1 MTRSDPDVSSTPS
14 AQIARSAH
22 EVDNGN
28 RLHAIGRG
36 LLQARELRLFVVIV
50 VAAVLIHLRTGT
62 FFTSMNINA
71 VGIGLATDAIIAVA
85 MTVVL
90 VGGGFDLSVGSM
102 LAFGGMIVAL
112 LLNRDYPIL
121 PGIVLTLLVG
131 AGVGLI
137 NGLLVAVVR
146 VNPLITT
153 LGMMTILSSATLVVS
168 GGYPQTGLPK
178 DFLVLGQGYQMG
190 IPVSIWITGILVI
203 IGDFLLR
210 RARWL
215 RLVYYVGNNKE
226 AAALTGIKVRRVQIF
241 TYMLVAAAA
250 AFAGIISTSR
260 LSSAFPLAGK
270 GTELRVIAACVIGG
284 CSLSG
289 GEGSVFGAFLGVVLM
304 GLINNAL
311 VLLNV
316 SVYWQGIVSGLVLL
330 GAVIF
335 DIWSK
340 RQQAA

>member
-1 MTRSDPDVSSTPS
+1 MASSDPGMSRAPA
-14 AQIARSAH
+14 AQVARPA
-22 EVDNGN
+22 ENGSQ
-28 RLHAIGRG
+28 LVAIGRT
-36 LLQARELRLFVVIV
+36 LLQARELRLFAVVIV
-50 VAAVLIHLRTGT
+50 AAFLIHVRTGI
-62 FFTSMNINA
+62 FFTEMNINA

-85 MTVVL
+85 MTIVL

-102 LAFGGMIVAL
+102 LAFGGIIVAL
-112 LLNRDYPIL
+112 LLNRDYPII
-121 PGIVLTLLVG
+121 PAIVLTLAVG

-137 NGLLVAVVR
+137 NGLLIAFVK

-168 GGYPQTGLPK
+168 GGYPQTGLPD
-178 DFLVLGQGYQMG
+178 DFLVLGQGYQLG
-190 IPVSIWITGILVI
+190 IPISIWIAAILVI
-203 IGDFLLR
+203 VGDFLLR

-304 GLINNAL
+304 ALINNAL

>member
-1 MTRSDPDVSSTPS
+1 M
-14 AQIARSAH
+14 ARSHFDAPGASSAPI
-22 EVDNGN
+22 V
-28 RLHAIGRG
+28 RAIGEAEEGGHLRSVVRG
-36 LLQARELRLFVVIV
+36 LLQARELRLFIVII
-50 VAAVLIHLRTGT
+50 VAALLIHARTDT
-62 FFTSMNINA
+62 FFTHMNINA
-71 VGIGLATDAIIAVA
+71 VGIGMATDAIIAVA

-102 LAFGGMIVAL
+102 LAFGGMIAAL
-112 LLNRDYPIL
+112 LLNRDWPIL
-121 PGIVLTLLVG
+121 PSIVVTLLVG
-131 AGVGLI
+131 AGI
-137 NGLLVAVVR
+137 GLLNGGLVAIVK

-168 GGYPQTGLPK
+168 GGYPQTGLPD
-178 DFLVLGQGYQMG
+178 DFLFLGQGYRLG
-190 IPVSIWITGILVI
+190 IPISIWITAILVI

-241 TYMLVAAAA
+241 TYMLVATAA

-304 GLINNAL
+304 ALINNAL

-340 RQQAA
+340 RQQSA

>member
-1 MTRSDPDVSSTPS
+1 MTGNKLDVAPGSVLP
-14 AQIARSAH
+14 ARTALNESGSRRA
-22 EVDNGN
+22 
-28 RLHAIGRG
+28 LHG
-36 LLQARELRLFVVIV
+36 LLQARELRLFLVI
-50 VAAVLIHLRTGT
+50 VAAVLLLRLSTPT
-62 FFTSMNINA
+62 FLTSANLSA
-71 VGIGLATDAIIAVA
+71 LGIGMATDAIIAVA
-85 MTVVL
+85 MTVLL

-102 LAFGGMIVAL
+102 LAFAGVIVAL
-112 LLNRDYPIL
+112 LLNQGMPIGL
-121 PGIVLTLLVG
+121 GILITLVVG
-131 AGVGLI
+131 ALIGSI
-137 NGLLVAVVR
+137 NGFLVARVK

-168 GGYPQTGLPK
+168 GGSAQTGLPK
-178 DFLVLGQGYQMG
+178 EFFFLGQGYILD
-190 IPVSIWITGILVI
+190 IPVAIWIVLILVLV
-203 IGDFLLR
+203 GDFLLR

-226 AAALTGIKVRRVQIF
+226 AAALTGIKVNRVLIF
-241 TYMLVAAAA
+241 TYILTAVAA
-250 AFAGIISTSR
+250 AFAGIIATSR

-289 GEGSVFGAFLGVVLM
+289 GEGTIFGAFLGVVLM
-304 GLINNAL
+304 ALINNAL

-330 GAVIF
+330 AAVIF

-340 RQQAA
+340 RQQRA

>member
-1 MTRSDPDVSSTPS
+1 M
-14 AQIARSAH
+14 ARSNLDLPGAQVVRPLD
-22 EVDNGN
+22 EIDNIG
-28 RLHAIGRG
+28 RLRAVGRG

-50 VAAVLIHLRTGT
+50 VAAFLIHLRTST

-112 LLNRDYPIL
+112 LLNRGYPIL
-121 PGIVLTLLVG
+121 PSIVLALLVG

-137 NGLLVAVVR
+137 NGLMVAIVR

-168 GGYPQTGLPK
+168 GGYPQTGLPE
-178 DFLVLGQGYQMG
+178 DFLVLGQGYQLG
-190 IPVSIWITGILVI
+190 IPISIWITFILVI

-226 AAALTGIKVRRVQIF
+226 AAALTGIKVKRVQIF
-241 TYMLVAAAA
+241 TYMLVATAA
-250 AFAGIISTSR
+250 AFAGMISTSR

-304 GLINNAL
+304 ALINNAL
-311 VLLNV
+311 VLFNV

-330 GAVIF
+330 GAVVF

-340 RQQAA
+340 RQQPT

>member
-1 MTRSDPDVSSTPS
+1 
-14 AQIARSAH
+14 
-22 EVDNGN
+22 
-28 RLHAIGRG
+28 
-36 LLQARELRLFVVIV
+36 
-50 VAAVLIHLRTGT
+50 
-62 FFTSMNINA
+62 
-71 VGIGLATDAIIAVA
+71 

-112 LLNRDYPIL
+112 LLSRGYPIL
-121 PGIVLTLLVG
+121 PSIVLALLVG

-137 NGLLVAVVR
+137 NGLMVAIVR

-178 DFLVLGQGYQMG
+178 DFLVLGQGYQLG
-190 IPVSIWITGILVI
+190 IPIAIWITFILVI
-203 IGDFLLR
+203 VGDFLLR

-226 AAALTGIKVRRVQIF
+226 AAALTGIKVKRVQIF
-241 TYMLVAAAA
+241 TYILVAAAA

-289 GEGSVFGAFLGVVLM
+289 GEGSIFGAFLGVVLM
-304 GLINNAL
+304 ALINNAL
-311 VLLNV
+311 VLFNV

-330 GAVIF
+330 GAVVF

-340 RQQAA
+340 RQQPI